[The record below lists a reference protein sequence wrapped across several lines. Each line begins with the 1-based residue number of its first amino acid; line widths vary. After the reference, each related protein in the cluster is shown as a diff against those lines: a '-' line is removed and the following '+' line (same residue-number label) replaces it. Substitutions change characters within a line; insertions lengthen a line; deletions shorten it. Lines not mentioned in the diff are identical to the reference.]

1 MVTAAAVSKI
11 DVLSPGMQTTVQDLG
26 RPGYGHLGVSACGAA
41 DPLALRLGNL
51 LAGNFGGAAALEMTL
66 LGGRFR
72 FRGPASCV
80 LAGADFGA
88 TLDGDPVE
96 LWTPKYI
103 RAGQTLAF
111 GGARIGA
118 RCYLCF
124 QGGLQVQAIL
134 GSCSTHVPSGI
145 GGIDGRPLIKGDL
158 LAVRAPADDSSA
170 RSIHSALLERLRP
183 SSGALR
189 VTDSAQTADFAKES
203 LNNLLSLPW
212 SVQSDSNR
220 MGVRL
225 TGVPLQAPMSGNMT
239 TEGAPLGSIQ
249 VTPSGEPVI
258 LFVDHQTTGGYPKIG
273 CVISADHW
281 RIGQLRPRQTVRFV
295 HVSFEEARRLF
306 LEQEA
311 LLRPEVLFG

>member
-1 MVTAAAVSKI
+1 MVTTI
-11 DVLSPGMQTTVQDLG
+11 EVLTPGMQTTVQDLG

-51 LAGNFGGAAALEMTL
+51 LAGNSEGAAALELTL

-72 FRGPASCV
+72 FHGPASCV

-96 LWTPKYI
+96 LWTPQYI
-103 RAGQTLAF
+103 RAGQTLGF

-124 QGGLQVQAIL
+124 NGGLQLQAML

-145 GGIDGRPLIKGDL
+145 GGMDGRPLIKGDL
-158 LAVRAPADDSSA
+158 FAVQAPADSLTP
-170 RSIHSALLERLRP
+170 RRFRSALLERLRP
-183 SSGALR
+183 ASDVLR
-189 VTDSAQTADFAKES
+189 VTDSAQTADFARES
-203 LNNLLSLPW
+203 LNNLYSLPW

-225 TGVPLQAPMSGNMT
+225 TGVPLEAPLSGNMT

-273 CVISADHW
+273 CVISVDHW
-281 RIGQLRPRQTVRFV
+281 RIGQLRPRQTVRFI
-295 HVSFEEARRLF
+295 HVSFEEARRL
-306 LEQEA
+306 LLGQEA

>member
-1 MVTAAAVSKI
+1 VVTTVE
-11 DVLSPGMQTTVQDLG
+11 VLTPGMQTTVQDLG
-26 RPGYGHLGVSACGAA
+26 RPGYGDLGVSASGAA

-51 LAGNFGGAAALEMTL
+51 LVGNREGAAALEMTL

-72 FRGPASCV
+72 FHGPALCV
-80 LAGADFGA
+80 LAGAGFAA
-88 TLDGDPVE
+88 TLDGVSVD
-96 LWTPKYI
+96 LWTPICI
-103 RAGQTLAF
+103 RAGQTLGL
-111 GGARIGA
+111 GGARAGA

-124 QGGLQVQAIL
+124 RGGLQVAASL

-145 GGIDGRPLIKGDL
+145 GGRSLLKGDVL
-158 LAVRAPADDSSA
+158 SVRETTASA
-170 RSIHSALLERLRP
+170 EPRPIRRAAIEKLRP
-183 SSGALR
+183 ASDVLR
-189 VTDSAQTADFAKES
+189 VTRSAQTADFPQES
-203 LNNLLSLPW
+203 LDRLYSLPW

-225 TGVPLQAPMSGNMT
+225 AGVPLEAPLRGSMT
-239 TEGAPLGSIQ
+239 TEGAPLGAIQ
-249 VTPSGEPVI
+249 VTPSGETVI

-295 HVSFEEARRLF
+295 HVSFEEARRLL

-311 LLRPEVLFG
+311 QLKPEALFG

>member
-1 MVTAAAVSKI
+1 VVTTI
-11 DVLSPGMQTTVQDLG
+11 EVLNPGMQTTVQDLG

-41 DPLALRLGNL
+41 DALALRMGNL
-51 LAGNFGGAAALEMTL
+51 LAGNAEGAAALEMTL

-72 FRGPASCV
+72 FSGPASCV

-88 TLDGDPVE
+88 TLDGVPVA
-96 LWTPKYI
+96 LWTLTNI
-103 RAGQTLAF
+103 GSGQTLGF

-118 RCYLCF
+118 RCYVCLR
-124 QGGLQVQAIL
+124 GGLKARATL

-145 GGIDGRPLIKGDL
+145 GGRQL
-158 LAVRAPADDSSA
+158 LKDDSLA
-170 RSIHSALLERLRP
+170 ILEPAADLHPGSLRP
-183 SSGALR
+183 GAIGKIRPTGDVLR
-189 VTDSAQTADFAKES
+189 VTDSVQTADFAKES
-203 LNNLLSLPW
+203 LDNFYGLAW

-225 TGVPLQAPMSGNMT
+225 AGVALEAPLRGSMT
-239 TEGAPLGSIQ
+239 TEGAPLGAIQ

-295 HVSFEEARRLF
+295 HVSFDAAREWL

-311 LLRPEVLFG
+311 LLLPEALFG

>member
-1 MVTAAAVSKI
+1 MVTTVE
-11 DVLSPGMQTTVQDLG
+11 VLTPGMQTTVQDLG
-26 RPGYGHLGVSACGAA
+26 RPGYGHLGVSASGAA

-51 LAGNFGGAAALEMTL
+51 VAGNCEGAAALEMTL

-72 FRGPASCV
+72 FHGPALCV
-80 LAGADFGA
+80 LAGADFTA
-88 TLDGDPVE
+88 ALDGVPVE
-96 LWTPKYI
+96 LWTPTYV
-103 RAGQTLAF
+103 RAGQTLGF
-111 GGARIGA
+111 GGTRGGA

-124 QGGLQVQAIL
+124 GGGLLAAASL

-145 GGIDGRPLIKGDL
+145 GGRPLLKGDVL
-158 LAVRAPADDSSA
+158 TVRETAASPEP
-170 RSIHSALLERLRP
+170 RSIRRAVLERLRAA
-183 SSGALR
+183 SDVLR
-189 VTDSAQTADFAKES
+189 VTHSAQTAEFPPES
-203 LNNLLSLPW
+203 LDHLYSRPW
-212 SVQSDSNR
+212 SVQNDSNR

-225 TGVPLQAPMSGNMT
+225 AGVLLEAPMRGSMT
-239 TEGAPLGSIQ
+239 TEGAPLGAIQ

-295 HVSFEEARRLF
+295 HVSFDEARRLL

-311 LLRPEVLFG
+311 MLKPEGLFG

>member
-1 MVTAAAVSKI
+1 VVTTLE
-11 DVLSPGMQTTVQDLG
+11 VLTPGMQTTVQDLG

-51 LAGNFGGAAALEMTL
+51 LAGNSEGAAALEMTL

-72 FRGPASCV
+72 FHTPASCV
-80 LAGADFGA
+80 LAGADFAA
-88 TLDGDPVE
+88 TLDGLPVA
-96 LWTPKYI
+96 LWTPIRI
-103 RAGQTLAF
+103 RAGQTLGF

-124 QGGLQVQAIL
+124 GGGLQVQASL
-134 GSCSTHVPSGI
+134 GSCSTHVSSGI
-145 GGIDGRPLIKGDL
+145 GGRPLRKGEWL
-158 LAVRAPADDSSA
+158 SVHEPAA
-170 RSIHSALLERLRP
+170 FPGPRSIHSAIVERLRP
-183 SSGALR
+183 ASDALR
-189 VTDSAQTADFAKES
+189 VTEAAQTAEFAKES
-203 LNNLLSLPW
+203 LVKLYSLPW

-225 TGVPLQAPMSGNMT
+225 AGVPLEAPLRGSMT
-239 TEGAPLGSIQ
+239 TEGAPLGAIQ

-281 RIGQLRPRQTVRFV
+281 RIGQLRPRQMVRFV
-295 HVSFEEARRLF
+295 HVSFEEARL
-306 LEQEA
+306 LLLQQEA
-311 LLRPEVLFG
+311 LLRPEALFR